1 MLVDRRPVFDHD
13 VADKQVDDL
22 RGRMRLLQQDRRAN
36 IDLLESNKVQNGNEV
51 QSLKEDNKKL
61 RMRLSNLQKSAA
73 LDQHSHHSDVDGMKK
88 LVLQKRNEFD
98 TQNSAVL
105 KLGSKLNKLKDEA
118 RICRLEEQRPNQME
132 GPLSRQIRSLENR
145 LDKAMIQY
153 TEAHG
158 ICSTYEHIVKRLKE
172 ERVSFDNQLT
182 AIERTL
188 ESKHRDFEDLVLL
201 SGDAS
206 HAREVAQQKLQKSK
220 WYLEDNKNRRSRE
233 LRERQQHVKIRK
245 QMVKKHDMSD
255 EERRKSLSTAD
266 DLDSMSS
273 PVPIGGRSPQQ
284 QIADQEHALNKYET
298 AFQKIRDATGVSNVN
313 DVIRKVVGQEST
325 TENLASLTAQ
335 NQSKM
340 EDLARMQES
349 LVEEV
354 ENLKYNAPRT
364 SNGSKSIDEQQ
375 ELLYLRYVHVWN
387 LRCLLYPRTSQI
399 TFIHNLRSS
408 VYDRTKSRFDRS
420 AFVVISI
427 KAGVEHLRDKFSSLP
442 DEFEVWKGL
451 ILEDTLPDV
460 IQASGDL
467 LVDVHTKTKDNELQM
482 HLTIQDS
489 KLTELRQSASRVH
502 NRRPMTH
509 GATEGKP
516 LNQRIT
522 LPSAKEAS
530 AFEHYSDDEAEY
542 NDIDAA
548 EELTRE
554 GVKRSSLNIIASE
567 ERRKMRSQRPDGTA
581 WRQE

>member
-1 MLVDRRPVFDHD
+1 MCV
-13 VADKQVDDL
+13 
-22 RGRMRLLQQDRRAN
+22 
-36 IDLLESNKVQNGNEV
+36 
-51 QSLKEDNKKL
+51 
-61 RMRLSNLQKSAA
+61 
-73 LDQHSHHSDVDGMKK
+73 
-88 LVLQKRNEFD
+88 
-98 TQNSAVL
+98 
-105 KLGSKLNKLKDEA
+105 
-118 RICRLEEQRPNQME
+118 
-132 GPLSRQIRSLENR
+132 
-145 LDKAMIQY
+145 
-153 TEAHG
+153 
-158 ICSTYEHIVKRLKE
+158 
-172 ERVSFDNQLT
+172 
-182 AIERTL
+182 
-188 ESKHRDFEDLVLL
+188 
-201 SGDAS
+201 
-206 HAREVAQQKLQKSK
+206 
-220 WYLEDNKNRRSRE
+220 
-233 LRERQQHVKIRK
+233 
-245 QMVKKHDMSD
+245 
-255 EERRKSLSTAD
+255 
-266 DLDSMSS
+266 
-273 PVPIGGRSPQQ
+273 
-284 QIADQEHALNKYET
+284 
-298 AFQKIRDATGVSNVN
+298 
-313 DVIRKVVGQEST
+313 
-325 TENLASLTAQ
+325 
-335 NQSKM
+335 
-340 EDLARMQES
+340 
-349 LVEEV
+349 
-354 ENLKYNAPRT
+354 
-364 SNGSKSIDEQQ
+364 
-375 ELLYLRYVHVWN
+375 N

-442 DEFEVWKGL
+442 DEFEVWKGP

-581 WRQE
+581 